1 LTEIPADEVSRV
13 TSDEDPHLSSAN
25 AAERKRLAARRRFL
39 LGGAAAAPVIVTFG
53 PRQAYAAGR
62 SVCASQLNFP
72 AQGPTP
78 TFVCNL
84 FPRGN

>member
-1 LTEIPADEVSRV
+1 MNELPAGAVSRV
-13 TSDEDPHLSSAN
+13 TAEEDPEQSSAD
-25 AAERKRLAARRRFL
+25 AAERKRLAARRNFL

-62 SVCASQLNFP
+62 SVCASHLGFP
-72 AQGPTP
+72 AEGPTP

-84 FPRGN
+84 FPRQN